1 MVVMW
6 TCGDIFKTLYF
17 LFREAP
23 LQFWVCGSIQVAVD
37 VLILIQVYVYK
48 GNTEPERLRP
58 HRGD

>member
-1 MVVMW
+1 MVIMW

-37 VLILIQVYVYK
+37 ILILIQVYVYK
-48 GNTEPERLRP
+48 GNNEPHKPRP